1 MSRLYPAAIV
11 LLALGVAGCG
21 GLPDLVDSVLPT
33 APKPPLPGKRV
44 SVLNLEQG
52 VKPDATIQEVDVR
65 LPEPVVNPS
74 WPEAGGYPT
83 HAMYHLALGD
93 RVRQAWTRSFGEGNS
108 RQGQILASPVVEN
121 GRIVTMD
128 AESLVSAFDAGNG
141 RRLWRFNPQPKKSDT
156 TTFGGGVAALG
167 NRVYV
172 STGYAEVLALDAK
185 TGRQLWRR
193 PVPAPLHSPPTVA
206 DGRVFAVTVDN
217 ELVVLAADDGRT
229 LWTHNGLPET
239 AGLLGGSSPA
249 VEGDIAVVAYSSGE
263 IFALQVTNGRQL
275 WTDNLASARSLD
287 ALTALAD
294 IRGRPVID
302 HGLVF
307 AISHSGR
314 MVAIDLRTGDRV
326 WEQDIGGS
334 YTPWVAGDFVYV
346 LTNDDSVVCLTRREG
361 KIKWVLDL
369 PRYENE
375 EKKKNPLDWS
385 GPVLASDRLIVL
397 ASNGDAISISPYTG
411 KALGRIT
418 FSDGSYVAPVLANK
432 TLYIVTQGA
441 DLIAYR

>member
-1 MSRLYPAAIV
+1 MSRLFSVVIAM
-11 LLALGVAGCG
+11 LALGLAGC
-21 GLPDLVDSVLPT
+21 DLAGAVDSLLPER
-33 APKPPLPGKRV
+33 PKPPLPGKRV
-44 SVLNLEQG
+44 SVLNLERQIQ
-52 VKPDATIQEVDVR
+52 PDPSIQEVDVR
-65 LPEPVVNPS
+65 LPQPVVNPS

-83 HAMYHLALGD
+83 HAMHHLALGD
-93 RVRQAWTRSFGEGNS
+93 RVRQAWSRSFGEGNS
-108 RQGQILASPVVEN
+108 RSGQVLAAPVIEN
-121 GRIVTMD
+121 GRIFTMD
-128 AESLVSAFDAGNG
+128 AESVVTAFDAGNG
-141 RRLWRFNPQPKKSDT
+141 RRLWKFDTQPKKSNT

-167 NRVYV
+167 GRVYV
-172 STGYAEVLALDAK
+172 ATGYAEILALDAR
-185 TGRQLWRR
+185 TGKPLWRR
-193 PVPAPLHSPPTVA
+193 GVPGPLHAAPTVA
-206 DGRVFAVTVDN
+206 DGRVFVVTVEN
-217 ELVVLAADDGRT
+217 QLEVLAADDGRI

-249 VEGDIAVVAYSSGE
+249 VEGDIVVVPYSSGE
-263 IFALQVTNGRQL
+263 IFALRAENGRVL

-346 LTNDDSVVCLTRREG
+346 LTNDESVVCLTRREG

-375 EKKKNPLDWS
+375 EKKKGVLDWS

-397 ASNGDAISISPYTG
+397 ASNGDAISISPYNG
-411 KALGRIT
+411 KPLGRIV
-418 FSDGSYVAPVLANK
+418 FSDGSYVAPVLANR